1 MHADATALAPTS
13 RHSAATEAASRRDR
27 RHRRIRK
34 VISYLLLSVGAVVI
48 LFPIYIAI
56 VNSLLAP
63 SQIAHQPP
71 PFFPTHPMWSTY
83 PTAWNEGHLGLYLR
97 NSAIMTAIIVVGQV
111 VTAILAAYAFAFLS
125 FPFRKTLFIVFLST
139 LMIPFEVT
147 LITNLDTVTRLGWYN
162 TFQGLTVPFL
172 GEAATLDGYGHWRF
186 MTRVAVPL
194 ARPAVAAV
202 AVFSFLASWNNYLW
216 PLVVTGDNNNVRTVQ
231 IGLKLLANT
240 EVQNINVT
248 LAGTIIAIVPLVIL
262 LLVFQKQLVRGLTAG
277 AVK

>member
-1 MHADATALAPTS
+1 
-13 RHSAATEAASRRDR
+13 
-27 RHRRIRK
+27 
-34 VISYLLLSVGAVVI
+34 VVI

-63 SQIAHQPP
+63 ARS
-71 PFFPTHPMWSTY
+71 PTNRRVLPDPPMWSTY

-172 GEAATLDGYGHWRF
+172 ATGFGTF
-186 MTRVAVPL
+186 SC
-194 ARPAVAAV
+194 AR
-202 AVFSFLASWNNYLW
+202 ASCRSQ
-216 PLVVTGDNNNVRTVQ
+216 RT
-231 IGLKLLANT
+231 
-240 EVQNINVT
+240 
-248 LAGTIIAIVPLVIL
+248 
-262 LLVFQKQLVRGLTAG
+262 
-277 AVK
+277 